1 MVHRCRLTYQTS
13 WVWTSRVQGAGARK
27 VGQEGGGK
35 EITQE
40 MFVMRKCNKFNI
52 EATHP
57 KK

>member
-1 MVHRCRLTYQTS
+1 MVHRCRFTYQTS

-27 VGQEGGGK
+27 VCQEGGGK

-40 MFVMRKCNKFNI
+40 NILMTKCNKLKI
-52 EATHP
+52 EAKHP